1 MEMFIDQK
9 RDKKQTYT
17 GVLVVLILLFILGL
31 ILVLVSAAVGISTA
45 NAEMVKNGGSMD
57 TAMYQYITSN
67 TAESYRI
74 VGAILSMITGVGA
87 LLAGMV
93 GYKQRKG

>member
-31 ILVLVSAAVGISTA
+31 ILVLVSAAIGLSTA
-45 NAEMVKNGGSMD
+45 DM
-57 TAMYQYITSN
+57 
-67 TAESYRI
+67 
-74 VGAILSMITGVGA
+74 
-87 LLAGMV
+87 
-93 GYKQRKG
+93 RK